1 MSFKILHDRVAIIR
15 DDKNTEEKTKSGL
28 FVTESA
34 QNPIHFGTVTHV
46 GLGRVSEISKERIE
60 LDVAVGDRVFYPRA
74 AGRDFKV
81 DGVDYL
87 LLTSEEIVG
96 VIPND

>member
-46 GLGRVSEISKERIE
+46 GLGRVS
-60 LDVAVGDRVFYPRA
+60 
-74 AGRDFKV
+74 
-81 DGVDYL
+81 
-87 LLTSEEIVG
+87 
-96 VIPND
+96 